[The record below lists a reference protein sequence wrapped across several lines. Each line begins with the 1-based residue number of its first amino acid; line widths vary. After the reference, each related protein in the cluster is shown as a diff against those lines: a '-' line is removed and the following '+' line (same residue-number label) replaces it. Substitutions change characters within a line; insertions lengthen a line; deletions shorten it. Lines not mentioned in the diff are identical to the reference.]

1 MKLKIA
7 LACAWACVQVS
18 GWAQS
23 AATESDGEAWRRA
36 NAAVGQHQRG
46 HADILAQEAAQTQ
59 VAGQA
64 TGAARPVL
72 NLRQATTTALRQR
85 PDLWLGPALNTLE
98 TARINAQVAQL
109 SHQVSRAWVEAVAA
123 NQSVVYLQDALE
135 ATEAGAE
142 LAQRMAAVGNWSQ
155 MQRIQTR
162 LLQSD
167 AAMALAVARQQAL
180 STRERL
186 VRLLGLWGEAA
197 KFSLPPRLPDLPASP
212 VTAQGLEDAALRQHL
227 PSALARAHAERQRAA
242 FSRDSLA
249 AWQSLAA
256 GITPT
261 WQNQPPDDG
270 SALGTLLTQAP
281 VLDTGQN
288 ALRHALEDA
297 IRALAEADTLT
308 SSTRSRAREAY
319 GRYRSAYDTARH
331 QRDDV
336 VLWRTTLQEETQ
348 ARYNGMLLST
358 WDLLASAGAR
368 IRSVN
373 AALLAQR
380 DFWLAHTDLQG
391 VLAGLDLDFSAEASG
406 PAQGPSAQPA
416 H

>member
-281 VLDTGQN
+281 VLDTRQN

>member
-1 MKLKIA
+1 MKLKVA
-7 LACAWACVQVS
+7 LAFAWACIQVS

-23 AATESDGEAWRRA
+23 TVTEPDGQAWRRA

-59 VAGQA
+59 VASQA
-64 TGAARPVL
+64 TGTAGPVL
-72 NLRQATTTALRQR
+72 SLRQATTMALRQR

-98 TARINAQVAQL
+98 IARINAQVAQL

-135 ATEAGAE
+135 AAEAGAE

-212 VTAQGLEDAALRQHL
+212 VTAQGLEEAALRQHL
-227 PSALARAHAERQRAA
+227 PSAMARAHAERQRAA
-242 FSRDSLA
+242 VSHDSLA

-261 WQNQPPDDG
+261 WQNQPPDD
-270 SALGTLLTQAP
+270 SAALATLLTQAP
-281 VLDTGQN
+281 VLDTRQN
-288 ALRHALEDA
+288 ALRHALDEA
-297 IRALAEADTLT
+297 IASQMQADTLT

-319 GRYRSAYDTARH
+319 GRYRSAYDLARH

-336 VLWRTTLQEETQ
+336 VLWRTKLQEETQ
-348 ARYNGMLLST
+348 TRYNGMLLST

-391 VLAGLDLDFSAEASG
+391 VLAGLDIDFSAEASG
-406 PAQGPSAQPA
+406 PAQGASAQPA

>member
-1 MKLKIA
+1 MKVNVA
-7 LACAWACVQVS
+7 LACAWACLQVS

-23 AATESDGEAWRRA
+23 SVTEPDGQAWRRA

-46 HADILAQEAAQTQ
+46 HADILAQEAAQAK
-59 VAGQA
+59 VAGQRA
-64 TGAARPVL
+64 SAAGPVL
-72 NLRQATTTALRQR
+72 SLRQATTMALRQR
-85 PDLWLGPALNTLE
+85 PDLWLGPAFNALE

-123 NQSVVYLQDALE
+123 NQSAAYLQDALE
-135 ATEAGAE
+135 AAEAGAE

-155 MQRIQTR
+155 MQRVQTQ

-167 AAMALAVARQQAL
+167 AATALAVARQQAL

-197 KFSLPPRLPDLPASP
+197 KFGLPTRLPDLPTSP
-212 VTAQGLEDAALRQHL
+212 MAAQGLEEAALRQHL
-227 PSALARAHAERQRAA
+227 PTALAQAHADRQRAA
-242 FSRDSLA
+242 VSAKSLA
-249 AWQSLAA
+249 DWQALAA

-261 WQNQPPDDG
+261 WRESAQDDTA
-270 SALGTLLTQAP
+270 ALATLLTQAP
-281 VLDTGQN
+281 VLDTRQN

-297 IRALAEADTLT
+297 IPALVEADTLT

-319 GRYRSAYDTARH
+319 GRYRSAYDLARH

-336 VLWRTTLQEETQ
+336 VAWRTTLQEETQ

-391 VLAGLDLDFSAEASG
+391 VIAGLDIDFSAEAAG
-406 PAQGPSAQPA
+406 PAQGANAQPA